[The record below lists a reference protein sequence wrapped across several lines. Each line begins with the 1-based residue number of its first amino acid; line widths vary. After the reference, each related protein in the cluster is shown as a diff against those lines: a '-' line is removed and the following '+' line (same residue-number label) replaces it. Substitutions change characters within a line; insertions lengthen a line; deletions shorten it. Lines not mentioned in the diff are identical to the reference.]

1 MLKKANIQW
10 SGKTLANQIKNG
22 MVLFDCAVQR
32 NPCWD
37 VSRKSL
43 LIHSMV
49 EGYPIPPFYFARR
62 SDKKYDAL
70 DGLQRST
77 AIREFLN
84 EEYAL
89 SADTPPI
96 RDEEG
101 YSIDIVGKKFSEL
114 PEWAQDNIKDY
125 SLTIYYFEDITEDEI
140 SELFFRINNG
150 KSLTSIE
157 LTRVK
162 AKCLKQFQEIASH
175 GLIAESVTEAGKK
188 RYTDENI
195 AMQAWMLCF
204 SDVKDFSTKV
214 FRPCIETADVTE
226 EHLQKIKDAM
236 DSVKDVCSSLD
247 PENKADKRVLKKI
260 RTRSHLVSSI
270 YLAMRFIEEGR
281 KQEEFMEVL
290 YKFFD
295 CAKTSVSE
303 AYNNSVGGSSAR
315 PEKIRERM
323 VALDALLKKGE
334 KDGEEL
340 GKD

>member
-10 SGKTLANQIKNG
+10 SGKTLVNQIKNG

-37 VSRKSL
+37 APRKSL
-43 LIHSMV
+43 LIHSMI

-84 EEYAL
+84 EEYTL

-101 YSIDIVGKKFSEL
+101 YSIDIAGKKFSEL
-114 PEWAQDNIKDY
+114 PEWAQDAIKDY

-150 KSLTSIE
+150 KPLTSIE

-162 AKCLKQFQEIASH
+162 AKCLKQFQEIAAH
-175 GLIAESVTEAGKK
+175 RLISESVTEAGKK

-204 SDVKDFSTKV
+204 SEVKDFSTKA

-236 DSVKDVCSSLD
+236 DCVKDV
-247 PENKADKRVLKKI
+247 
-260 RTRSHLVSSI
+260 
-270 YLAMRFIEEGR
+270 
-281 KQEEFMEVL
+281 
-290 YKFFD
+290 
-295 CAKTSVSE
+295 
-303 AYNNSVGGSSAR
+303 
-315 PEKIRERM
+315 
-323 VALDALLKKGE
+323 
-334 KDGEEL
+334 
-340 GKD
+340 

>member
-10 SGKTLANQIKNG
+10 SGKTLANQIEKG

-84 EEYAL
+84 EEYVL

-101 YSIDIVGKKFSEL
+101 YSIDIAGKKMSEL
-114 PEWAQDNIKDY
+114 PEWAQDAIKDY

-140 SELFFRINNG
+140 AELFFRINNG
-150 KSLTSIE
+150 KPLTSIE

-162 AKCLKQFQEIASH
+162 AKCPKQFQEIAAH

-204 SDVKDFSTKV
+204 SEVKDFSTKA
-214 FRPCIETADVTE
+214 FRPCIESADVTE
-226 EHLQKIKDAM
+226 EQLRKIKGAM
-236 DSVKDVCSSLD
+236 DSVKDVCSKLD
-247 PENKADKRVLKKI
+247 PESKADKRVLKKI

-270 YLAMRFIEEGR
+270 YLAMRFIEAGR
-281 KQEEFMEVL
+281 KQEEFMETL
-290 YKFFD
+290 YMFFD
-295 CAKTSVSE
+295 CPKTSISE
-303 AYNNSVGGSSAR
+303 YYNNSVGGSSAK
-315 PEKIRERM
+315 PEKIRERIA
-323 VALDALLKKGE
+323 ALDSLLKGVE
-334 KDGEEL
+334 NDNG
-340 GKD
+340 GD

>member
-1 MLKKANIQW
+1 M
-10 SGKTLANQIKNG
+10 
-22 MVLFDCAVQR
+22 
-32 NPCWD
+32 
-37 VSRKSL
+37 KS
-43 LIHSMV
+43 H
-49 EGYPIPPFYFARR
+49 EQKEKEPIPASLPVREC
-62 SDKKYDAL
+62 
-70 DGLQRST
+70 GLKCKVHCEINHWTQVTPR
-77 AIREFLN
+77 AGVWIEIEKQQN
-84 EEYAL
+84 ENVAEVV
-89 SADTPPI
+89 TPRAGVWI
-96 RDEEG
+96 
-101 YSIDIVGKKFSEL
+101 
-114 PEWAQDNIKDY
+114 
-125 SLTIYYFEDITEDEI
+125 EI
-140 SELFFRINNG
+140 ELFFRINNG
-150 KSLTSIE
+150 KLLTSIE

-162 AKCLKQFQEIASH
+162 AKCLKQFQEIATHS
-175 GLIAESVTEAGKK
+175 LISESVTEAGKK

-204 SDVKDFSTKV
+204 SEVKDFSTKA
-214 FRPCIETADVTE
+214 FRPCIETANVTE

-281 KQEEFMEVL
+281 KQEEFMEAL

-323 VALDALLKKGE
+323 AALDALLWKR
-334 KDGEEL
+334 EEDEN
-340 GKD
+340 GRRD

>member
-1 MLKKANIQW
+1 MI
-10 SGKTLANQIKNG
+10 
-22 MVLFDCAVQR
+22 
-32 NPCWD
+32 
-37 VSRKSL
+37 
-43 LIHSMV
+43 

-96 RDEEG
+96 RDEDG
-101 YSIDIVGKKFSEL
+101 YSIDIAGKKFSEL
-114 PEWAQDNIKDY
+114 PEWAQDAIKDY

-150 KSLTSIE
+150 KPLTSIE

-162 AKCLKQFQEIASH
+162 AKCLKEFQEIASH
-175 GLIAESVTEAGKK
+175 ELIAESVTEAGKK

-195 AMQAWMLCF
+195 AMQAWMMCF
-204 SDVKDFSTKV
+204 SEVKDFSTKA
-214 FRPCIETADVTE
+214 FRPCIETADVTVE
-226 EHLQKIKDAM
+226 QLRKIKDAM
-236 DSVKDVCSSLD
+236 DSVKDVCSELD
-247 PENKADKRVLKKI
+247 QESKADKRVLKKI

-281 KQEEFMEVL
+281 KQEEFMETL

-295 CAKTSVSE
+295 CSKTSIIE
-303 AYNNSVGGSSAR
+303 QYNDSIGGSSAR

-323 VALDALLKKGE
+323 AALDSLLKGE
-334 KDGEEL
+334 GNDDGRN
-340 GKD
+340 

>member
-1 MLKKANIQW
+1 MPKSANIQW
-10 SGKTLANQIKNG
+10 TAKTLVNQMNKG

-37 VSRKSL
+37 ISRKSL
-43 LIHSMV
+43 LIHTMIT
-49 EGYPIPPFYFARR
+49 GWMPIPAFYFERR
-62 SDKKYDAL
+62 EDKKYDAM

-89 SADTPPI
+89 SADTPPAK
-96 RDEEG
+96 DEEG
-101 YSIDIVGKKFSEL
+101 YFIEVAGKKFSEL
-114 PEWAQDNIKDY
+114 PEWMQDNIKDK
-125 SLTIYYFEDITEDEI
+125 SLTIYYFEDMTEDEKV
-140 SELFFRINNG
+140 EMFFRINNG
-150 KSLTSIE
+150 KPLTSIE

-162 AKCLKQFQEIASH
+162 AKCLKQFQQIATHS
-175 GLIAESVTEAGKK
+175 LIAESVTEAGKK

-204 SDVKDFSTKV
+204 SEVKDFSTKV
-214 FRPCIETADVTE
+214 FRPCIEVAEVTE
-226 EHLQKIKDAM
+226 EHLQRIKDAM

-270 YLAMRFIEEGR
+270 YLAMRFIQEGR
-281 KQEEFMEVL
+281 SQDDFMEAL

-295 CAKTSVSE
+295 CSKTSTSE

-323 VALDALLKKGE
+323 AALDSLLKGE
-334 KDGEEL
+334 GNDNGRN
-340 GKD
+340 

>member
-10 SGKTLANQIKNG
+10 SGKTLANQIEKG

-37 VSRKSL
+37 ASRKSL
-43 LIHSMV
+43 LIHSMI

-84 EEYAL
+84 EEYVL

-96 RDEEG
+96 MDEEG
-101 YSIDIVGKKFSEL
+101 YSIEISGKKMSEL
-114 PEWAQDNIKDY
+114 PEWAQDAIKDY

-150 KSLTSIE
+150 KPLTSIE

-162 AKCLKQFQEIASH
+162 AKCLKEFQQIASH
-175 GLIAESVTEAGKK
+175 GLIAESVSEAGKK

-195 AMQAWMLCF
+195 AMQAWMMCF
-204 SDVKDFSTKV
+204 SEVKDFSTKA

-226 EHLQKIKDAM
+226 GQIQKIKGAM
-236 DSVKDVCSSLD
+236 DSVKNVCGSLV
-247 PENKADKRVLKKI
+247 PESKADKRVLKKI

-270 YLAMRFIEEGR
+270 YLAMRFIEEGKR
-281 KQEEFMEVL
+281 QEEFMEAV

-295 CAKTSVSE
+295 CAKTSISE
-303 AYNNSVGGSSAR
+303 QYNNSIGGSSAR

-323 VALDALLKKGE
+323 AALDSLLKG
-334 KDGEEL
+334 DGN
-340 GKD
+340 GNS